1 MSGHPQNEYLPSGWV
16 TVANGV
22 KTLIMSSGMKKMK
35 ILLVDDEKVQRDLLQ
50 GFLENQ
56 GYEVVVSADGPQAL
70 EIFAATPIAL
80 VLLDHKM
87 PGMMGDEVLARMKG
101 INPEIRALMI
111 TAYGDVDTAV
121 KVMKLGADDFLSKP
135 VNLETLLA
143 KIRKIEQDIQVFH
156 DVKEAEK
163 SVEKSPLP
171 ISIVANSPLM
181 KEAISLARRVAPT
194 PWSVLIKGE
203 TGTGKEL
210 MARLIHLLSP
220 RYDEPFIEINCAA
233 IPENLFESELFGHE
247 KGAFTGAS
255 NRRRG
260 RFELAQKG
268 SIFLDEIGELPLGLQ
283 PKLLRVLQESKIT
296 RVGGE
301 KDIEVDVRVIAATN
315 RELKQ
320 MVQDGF
326 FREDLYYRL
335 NAFELDIPP
344 LRNRRE
350 DISGLLDLF
359 IDRYGGQ
366 ARELRH
372 ETRDILIKYPYPGN
386 VRELEHIVQRL
397 VTLTRDTVIRPTD
410 LPAEIRHYQAAVSGT
425 LDERLKIAEREMI
438 LTSLDRVGWVQTKAA
453 EILGISERVLRYKMD
468 KHGIRRSR
476 TR

>member
-1 MSGHPQNEYLPSGWV
+1 
-16 TVANGV
+16 
-22 KTLIMSSGMKKMK
+22 MK
-35 ILLVDDEKVQRDLLQ
+35 ILLVDDEMVQRELLK

-56 GYEVVVSADGPQAL
+56 GYEVIVSADGRQAL
-70 EIFAATPIAL
+70 EIFAVTPVAL

-87 PGMMGDEVLARMKG
+87 PGMTGDEVLARMKE

-135 VNLETLLA
+135 VNLESLLA
-143 KIRKIEQDIQVFH
+143 KIRKIEQDILVEQ
-156 DVKEAEK
+156 DVRAAEV
-163 SVEKSPLP
+163 SVDESPLP
-171 ISIVANSPLM
+171 VKIVADSRLM
-181 KEAISLARRVAPT
+181 KESISLARRVAAT

-220 RYDEPFIEINCAA
+220 RHDEPFIEVNCAA
-233 IPENLFESELFGHE
+233 VPENLFESELFGHE

-255 NRRRG
+255 ARRRG
-260 RFELAQKG
+260 RFELARQG
-268 SIFLDEIGELPLGLQ
+268 SIFLDEIGELPPGLQ
-283 PKLLRVLQESKIT
+283 PKLLRALQEKKIT

-315 RELKQ
+315 RDLKK
-320 MVQDGF
+320 MVQKGS
-326 FREDLYYRL
+326 FREDLYYRI
-335 NAFELDIPP
+335 NAFELEIPP

-350 DISGLLDLF
+350 DISSLLDLF
-359 IDRYGGQ
+359 VERYSGQ
-366 ARELRH
+366 PVEFLH

-386 VRELEHIVQRL
+386 IRELEHIVQRL
-397 VTLTRDTVIRPTD
+397 VTLTRGTVIRPAD
-410 LPAEIRHYQAAVSGT
+410 LPSEIRHYQAAVSGT
-425 LDERLKIAEREMI
+425 LEERLQITEREMI
-438 LTSLDRVGWVQTKAA
+438 LTALERAEWIQTRAA
-453 EILGISERVLRYKMD
+453 ENLGISERVLRYKMD

>member
-1 MSGHPQNEYLPSGWV
+1 
-16 TVANGV
+16 
-22 KTLIMSSGMKKMK
+22 MK
-35 ILLVDDEKVQRDLLQ
+35 ILLVDDEKIQRELLQ

-56 GYEVVVSADGPQAL
+56 GYEVVAAADGSRAL
-70 EIFAATPIAL
+70 EIVASTPVPL

-87 PGMMGDEVLARMKG
+87 PGLTGDEVLARMKE

-143 KIRKIEQDIQVFH
+143 KIRKIEQDILVIQ
-156 DVKEAEK
+156 DVRTAEK
-163 SVEKSPLP
+163 SVENGPLP
-171 ISIVANSPLM
+171 IEIIARSSLM
-181 KEAISLARRVAPT
+181 KETISLARKVAAT

-220 RYDEPFIEINCAA
+220 RQNEPLIEVNCAA

-255 NRRRG
+255 ERRRG
-260 RFELAQKG
+260 RFELARKG
-268 SIFLDEIGELPLGLQ
+268 SIFLDEIGELPLSLQ
-283 PKLLRVLQESKIT
+283 PKLLRALQEKKIT

-301 KDIEVDVRVIAATN
+301 KDIEVDVRVVAATN
-315 RELKQ
+315 RDLKK
-320 MVQDGF
+320 MVQEGE

-335 NAFELDIPP
+335 NAFELEIPP
-344 LRNRRE
+344 LRSRRE

-359 IDRYGGQ
+359 VERYGGQ
-366 ARELRH
+366 SMKLHH

-386 VRELEHIVQRL
+386 IRELEHIVQRL
-397 VTLTRDTVIRPTD
+397 VTFARADVITPAD
-410 LPAEIRHYQAAVSGT
+410 LPAEVRHYQAVVSGT
-425 LDERLKIAEREMI
+425 LEERLKIAEREM
-438 LTSLDRVGWVQTKAA
+438 LLAALDRADWVQTRAA
-453 EILGISERVLRYKMD
+453 EALGISERVLRYKMD
-468 KHGIRRSR
+468 KHDIRRSR

>member
-1 MSGHPQNEYLPSGWV
+1 
-16 TVANGV
+16 
-22 KTLIMSSGMKKMK
+22 MK

-50 GFLENQ
+50 GFLANQ
-56 GYEVVVSADGPQAL
+56 GYDVMTSADGPQAL
-70 EIFAATPIAL
+70 EIFAVTPFSL

-87 PGMMGDEVLARMKG
+87 PGMTGDEVLARMKEL
-101 INPEIRALMI
+101 NPEIRALMI
-111 TAYGDVDTAV
+111 TAYGDVETAV

-135 VNLETLLA
+135 VNLEDLLV
-143 KIRKIEQDIQVFH
+143 KIRKIEQDIQVFY

-163 SVEKSPLP
+163 SVEESPLP

-220 RYDEPFIEINCAA
+220 RRDEPFVEVNCAA

-255 NRRRG
+255 GRRRG
-260 RFELAQKG
+260 RFELAQQG
-268 SIFLDEIGELPLGLQ
+268 SLFLDEIGELPLVLQ
-283 PKLLRVLQESKIT
+283 PKLLRALQEKKIT

-301 KDIEVDVRVIAATN
+301 KDIEVDVRVIAASN
-315 RELKQ
+315 RDLKQ
-320 MVQDGF
+320 MIQEGS
-326 FREDLYYRL
+326 FREDLYYRI
-335 NAFELDIPP
+335 NAFELEIPP

-350 DISGLLDLF
+350 DIPRLLDLF
-359 IDRYGGQ
+359 TSRYGGQ
-366 ARELRH
+366 KMMEFLP

-386 VRELEHIVQRL
+386 IRELEHIVQRL
-397 VTLTRDTVIRPTD
+397 VTLTRGAVIGPAD
-410 LPAEIRHYQAAVSGT
+410 VPAEIRYYQNMVSGT
-425 LDERLKIAEREMI
+425 LEEKLTIAEREMI
-438 LTSLDRVGWVQTKAA
+438 LAALEKVEWIQTKAA
-453 EILGISERVLRYKMD
+453 ETLGISERVLRYKMD

-476 TR
+476 SR

>member
-1 MSGHPQNEYLPSGWV
+1 
-16 TVANGV
+16 
-22 KTLIMSSGMKKMK
+22 MK
-35 ILLVDDEKVQRDLLQ
+35 ILLVDDEKIQRELLQ

-56 GYEVVVSADGPQAL
+56 GYEVVAAADGSRAL
-70 EIFAATPIAL
+70 EIVASTPVPL

-87 PGMMGDEVLARMKG
+87 PGLTGDEVLARMKE

-143 KIRKIEQDIQVFH
+143 KIRKIEQDILVIQ
-156 DVKEAEK
+156 DVRTAEK
-163 SVEKSPLP
+163 SVENGPLP
-171 ISIVANSPLM
+171 IEIIARSSLM
-181 KEAISLARRVAPT
+181 KETISLARKVAAT

-220 RYDEPFIEINCAA
+220 RQNEPLIEVNCAA

-255 NRRRG
+255 ERRRG
-260 RFELAQKG
+260 RFELARKG
-268 SIFLDEIGELPLGLQ
+268 SIFLDEIGELPLSLQ
-283 PKLLRVLQESKIT
+283 PKLLRALQEKKIT

-315 RELKQ
+315 RELKK
-320 MVQDGF
+320 MVQEGE

-335 NAFELDIPP
+335 NAFELEIPP
-344 LRNRRE
+344 LRSRRE
-350 DISGLLDLF
+350 DIFGLLDLF
-359 IDRYGGQ
+359 VERYGGQ
-366 ARELRH
+366 SMKLHH

-386 VRELEHIVQRL
+386 IRELEHIVQRL
-397 VTLTRDTVIRPTD
+397 V
-410 LPAEIRHYQAAVSGT
+410 
-425 LDERLKIAEREMI
+425 
-438 LTSLDRVGWVQTKAA
+438 
-453 EILGISERVLRYKMD
+453 
-468 KHGIRRSR
+468 
-476 TR
+476 

>member
-1 MSGHPQNEYLPSGWV
+1 
-16 TVANGV
+16 
-22 KTLIMSSGMKKMK
+22 MK
-35 ILLVDDEKVQRDLLQ
+35 ILLVDDEKVQRTLLQ

-56 GYEVVVSADGPQAL
+56 GYDVMTSVDGQEAL
-70 EIFAATPIAL
+70 EIFAVTPVPL

-87 PGMMGDEVLARMKG
+87 PGMTGDEVLARMKEL
-101 INPEIRALMI
+101 NPEVRALMI
-111 TAYGDVDTAV
+111 TAYGDVETAV

-135 VNLETLLA
+135 VHLESLLV
-143 KIRKIEQDIQVFH
+143 KIRKIEQDLLVNQDVQV
-156 DVKEAEK
+156 AEV
-163 SVEKSPLP
+163 SLVESPLP
-171 ISIVANSPLM
+171 FKIVADSPLM
-181 KEAISLARRVAPT
+181 KEAISLARRVAAT

-220 RYDEPFIEINCAA
+220 RDDEPFVEINCAA

-255 NRRRG
+255 DRRRG

-283 PKLLRVLQESKIT
+283 PKLLRVLQENKIT

-315 RELKQ
+315 RDLKK
-320 MVQDGF
+320 MVREGS
-326 FREDLYYRL
+326 FREDLYYRI
-335 NAFELDIPP
+335 NAFELEIPP

-350 DISGLLDLF
+350 DIPSLLDLF
-359 IDRYGGQ
+359 VERYGGQ
-366 ARELRH
+366 SIKFLH

-386 VRELEHIVQRL
+386 IRELEHIVQRL
-397 VTLTRDTVIRPTD
+397 VTLTRASVIKPDD
-410 LPAEIRHYQAAVSGT
+410 LPAEIRHYQAVVSGT
-425 LDERLKIAEREMI
+425 LDERLRVAEREMI
-438 LTSLDRVGWVQTKAA
+438 LAALERAKWIQTRAA
-453 EILGISERVLRYKMD
+453 ENLGISERVLRYKMD

>member
-1 MSGHPQNEYLPSGWV
+1 
-16 TVANGV
+16 
-22 KTLIMSSGMKKMK
+22 MK

-50 GFLENQ
+50 GFLANQ
-56 GYEVVVSADGPQAL
+56 GYDVMTSADGPQAL
-70 EIFAATPIAL
+70 EIFAVTPFSL

-87 PGMMGDEVLARMKG
+87 PGMTGDEVLARMKEL
-101 INPEIRALMI
+101 NPEIRALMI
-111 TAYGDVDTAV
+111 TAYGDVETAV

-135 VNLETLLA
+135 VNLEDLLV
-143 KIRKIEQDIQVFH
+143 KIRKIEQDIQVFY

-163 SVEKSPLP
+163 SVEESPLP

-220 RYDEPFIEINCAA
+220 RRDEPFVEVNCAA

-255 NRRRG
+255 GRRRG
-260 RFELAQKG
+260 RFELAQQG
-268 SIFLDEIGELPLGLQ
+268 SLFLDEIGELPLVLQ
-283 PKLLRVLQESKIT
+283 PKLLRALQEKKIT

-301 KDIEVDVRVIAATN
+301 KDIEVDVRVIAASN
-315 RELKQ
+315 RDLKQ
-320 MVQDGF
+320 MIQEGS
-326 FREDLYYRL
+326 FREDLYYRI
-335 NAFELDIPP
+335 NAFELEIPP

-350 DISGLLDLF
+350 DIPRLLDLF
-359 IDRYGGQ
+359 TSRYGGQ
-366 ARELRH
+366 KMMEFLP

-386 VRELEHIVQRL
+386 IRELEHIVQRL
-397 VTLTRDTVIRPTD
+397 VTLSRGSVIRPTD
-410 LPAEIRHYQAAVSGT
+410 VPVEIRHYQNMVSGT
-425 LDERLKIAEREMI
+425 LDEKLALAEREMI
-438 LTSLDRVGWVQTKAA
+438 MAALEKSEGIQSRAA
-453 EILGISERVLRYKMD
+453 ENLGISERVLRYKMD

-476 TR
+476 SR

>member
-1 MSGHPQNEYLPSGWV
+1 
-16 TVANGV
+16 
-22 KTLIMSSGMKKMK
+22 MK

-56 GYEVVVSADGPQAL
+56 GYEVMTAADGPEAL
-70 EIFAATPIAL
+70 EMFAVMPVSL

-87 PGMMGDEVLARMKG
+87 PGMTGDEVLDRMKKL
-101 INPEIRALMI
+101 NPEIRALMI

-135 VNLETLLA
+135 VNLEYLLSR
-143 KIRKIEQDIQVFH
+143 IRKIEQDILVVN
-156 DVKEAEK
+156 DVRVAE
-163 SVEKSPLP
+163 ELLDESPLP
-171 ISIVANSPLM
+171 LRIVANSPLM

-210 MARLIHLLSP
+210 MARLIHLLSS
-220 RYDEPFIEINCAA
+220 RSDEPFVEVNCAA

-255 NRRRG
+255 GRRRG
-260 RFELAQKG
+260 RFELARQG

-283 PKLLRVLQESKIT
+283 SKLLRVLQEKNIT

-301 KDIEVDVRVIAATN
+301 KNIEVDVRVIAASN
-315 RELKQ
+315 RDLKQ
-320 MVQDGF
+320 MVQEGS
-326 FREDLYYRL
+326 FREDLYYRI
-335 NAFELDIPP
+335 NAFELEIPP

-350 DISGLLDLF
+350 DIPSLLELF
-359 IDRYGGQ
+359 AARYGGQ
-366 ARELRH
+366 QMMEFLP
-372 ETRDILIKYPYPGN
+372 ESRDILIKYPYPGN
-386 VRELEHIVQRL
+386 IRELEHIVQRL
-397 VTLTRDTVIRPTD
+397 VTLTRGAVIRLAD
-410 LPAEIRHYQAAVSGT
+410 VPAEIRHYQNMVSGT

-438 LTSLDRVGWVQTKAA
+438 LAALEKVEWVQTRAA
-453 EILGISERVLRYKMD
+453 ETLGISERVLRYKMD